1 MELFLQQTANGVIV
15 GMTYA
20 LVAIGLTLIY
30 GIFHIINMTQGV
42 FYMLGAYT
50 AYVLVGHAHLN
61 YFLAV
66 LLSIPIV
73 GAFGLLF
80 EWLSVSPLLGRH
92 HVVFIL
98 STFGLAVIAE
108 NLTMIAFGPDSLGLE
123 SPIAHEVLRLGDVV
137 ALTQQKLFVL
147 GFGIIM
153 IAAIS
158 FFMKRGRLGRAMRA
172 VAVDRDTAA
181 LMGINV
187 RQVYRLT
194 FFIGAGMSA
203 SAGALMGAVYSIEP
217 LMGGLLLVKSFVVV
231 IMGGMGSLPGALLG
245 GLILGLTESLGGAY
259 LTLEYKD
266 AFGLIAMI
274 AVLLLRPQGLL
285 GRGGLQ

>member
-1 MELFLQQTANGVIV
+1 MELFLQQSANGLIV

-42 FYMLGAYT
+42 LYMLGAYT
-50 AYVLVGHAHLN
+50 AYVLVSYAHVN

-66 LLSIPIV
+66 VLSIPIV
-73 GAFGLLF
+73 GLAGLAF
-80 EWLSVSPLLGRH
+80 EWLSVSPLLGRN

-108 NLTMIAFGPDSLGLE
+108 NLTMIAFGPDALGLD
-123 SPIAHEVLRLGDVV
+123 SPIAQNLVSFGDIVM
-137 ALTQQKLFVL
+137 LTQQKIFVL
-147 GFGIIM
+147 VFGLVM

-158 FFMKRGRLGRAMRA
+158 VFLKRGRLGRAMRA
-172 VAVDRDTAA
+172 VAVDQDTAA

-194 FFIGAGMSA
+194 YFLGAGMSA

-285 GRGGLQ
+285 GRGGLR